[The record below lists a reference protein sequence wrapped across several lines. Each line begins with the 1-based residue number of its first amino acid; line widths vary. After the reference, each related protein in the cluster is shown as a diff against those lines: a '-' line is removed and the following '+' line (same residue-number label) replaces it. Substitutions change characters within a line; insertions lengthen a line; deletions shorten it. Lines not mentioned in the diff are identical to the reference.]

1 MESIMEVIRI
11 VLPLIIVGGIALF
24 VVTRLKNKSKQGT
37 LGKKKTKNAQILLDS
52 LIPLGL
58 LAGCLIGL
66 VFNLFFPFQLSFILT
81 FGAAF
86 GLLAGYFAYEYYS
99 DKE

>member
-1 MESIMEVIRI
+1 MESTIEIIRI
-11 VLPLIIVGGIALF
+11 LLPLLIVGGIAMF
-24 VVTRLKNKSKQGT
+24 VVTRLKDKSRKGT
-37 LGKKKTKNAQILLDS
+37 LGKKETKKAQTLLDS

-58 LAGCLIGL
+58 LAGSLIGL
-66 VFNLFFPFQLSFILT
+66 LFSLLFPFQLSFVLT

-99 DKE
+99 RKP

>member
-1 MESIMEVIRI
+1 MKSTMEIMRI
-11 VLPLIIVGGIALF
+11 LLPLVIVGGIAVF
-24 VVTRLKNKSKQGT
+24 VVTRLKNKSKKGT

-66 VFNLFFPFQLSFILT
+66 VFSLLFPFQLSFVLT

-86 GLLAGYFAYEYYS
+86 GLLAGYFAYEFYS
-99 DKE
+99 NKQ